1 MKATSLI
8 TSIQRIAALNS
19 MPSKMTSSPSMRAML
34 PRCRSPWHSRTK
46 PCSRRRR
53 KASRRAACS
62 RSVQARSDSIS
73 SRSAAVVERA
83 ERSRRSS
90 AARGAGFPRA
100 CRTRRPEGGDADRAV
115 EVGDLRR
122 ERVDV
127 GRAEQA
133 ALEQPA
139 RQRVLRKFAHLHR
152 VFQRGSRAA
161 EHGGVDAARD
171 RHDVEV
177 EVRGEPPVEPQLLVA
192 EESPRRERGEIE
204 EAEIDRLLDLVG
216 EGAGQQHIRDVRL
229 ERPGG
234 HACAAERRGTRRARR
249 RACLQPAASTGM
261 SCRAIRSCR
270 AAA

>member
-1 MKATSLI
+1 
-8 TSIQRIAALNS
+8 
-19 MPSKMTSSPSMRAML
+19 MRAML

-62 RSVQARSDSIS
+62 RSVQARSASIS
-73 SRSAAVVERA
+73 RALGSVVN
-83 ERSRRSS
+83 ERSDLARSS

-100 CRTRRPEGGDADRAV
+100 CRTRRRRAATAIAAWKSAT
-115 EVGDLRR
+115 LRR

-127 GRAEQA
+127 GGAELA

-152 VFQRGSRAA
+152 VFERRSRAA
-161 EHGGVDAARD
+161 DHRGVDAAGD

-177 EVRGEPPVEPQLLVA
+177 ERRGEPPIEPQLLLA
-192 EESPRRERGEIE
+192 EESPRRERREIE
-204 EAEIDRLLDLVG
+204 EAEIDRLLDLVRVG
-216 EGAGQQHIRDVRL
+216 PGQQHVRNVRFEHL
-229 ERPGG
+229 
-234 HACAAERRGTRRARR
+234 AARRCRAARAPWSARAPRRASPDRPRR
-249 RACLQPAASTGM
+249 LRHDGVAAS
-261 SCRAIRSCR
+261 RASRSCR